1 VFAHKAAAAIGSGQ
15 DWTYARCQDF
25 LGSSSYPAWF
35 PFHAWDDAYPRDN
48 APERHASL
56 LAEMWSYVALN
67 FDIIRSAN
75 RPGSPVWAAEFQG
88 GPVSMGMHKGRVPS
102 PDDIRRWM
110 LTAVCSGVSAISFWV
125 TRAEIAAGETN
136 GFSLL
141 DSAGDS
147 TPRLEEAG
155 RVGQALNRYADLFG
169 VPSWGGAEVGILVN
183 EWNHACCASL
193 NEAAG
198 HLSYSTR
205 GWHRLLWE
213 AGIPVDFVELSFASE
228 DELAKYKALV
238 LPVPLS
244 ISEEFAGKLT
254 RYVQG
259 GGHLIS
265 EAAPGRLD
273 EHAFANRGELSP
285 ILAELFGVRH
295 CSIQMVCEPAKA
307 ARWMPIQRT
316 WGEFLPAAVLEGV
329 AELAG
334 QSVRANVYIE
344 TYTCQ
349 DSQPIL
355 TYQGAAAGTVRRVG
369 EGAAWLLGT
378 YLGHSGTAY
387 CDERSVRLV
396 RSLLAQCGVKPPHAG
411 RLVVRRRVIPGKT
424 ALLLSNL
431 TPDEITETIET
442 GAAQVEDLLGEPF
455 ERQEGRVTL
464 TAQSLDVRV
473 LILTG

>member
-1 VFAHKAAAAIGSGQ
+1 MTPIPATMLLK
-15 DWTYARCQDF
+15 DTLRCWRRC
-25 LGSSSYPAWF
+25 G
-35 PFHAWDDAYPRDN
+35 R
-48 APERHASL
+48 
-56 LAEMWSYVALN
+56 VALN
-67 FDIIRSAN
+67 FDIIRSCN

-88 GPVSMGMHKGRVPS
+88 GPVSTGMHKGRVPS
-102 PDDIRRWM
+102 PEDIRRWM
-110 LTAVCSGVSAISFWV
+110 LTAVGSGVSAISFWV

-213 AGIPVDFVELSFASE
+213 AGIPVDFVELSFTSD

-244 ISEEFAGKLT
+244 ISEEFAGKLA
-254 RYVQG
+254 RYAQG
-259 GGHLIS
+259 GGNLIC

-285 ILAELFGVRH
+285 ILAKLFGVRH
-295 CSIQMVCEPAKA
+295 CSIQMVCEPAQPS
-307 ARWMPIQRT
+307 RWMPAQRT
-316 WGEFLPAAVLEGV
+316 WGEFLPPALLAGV
-329 AELAG
+329 GDLAG
-334 QSVRANVYIE
+334 QSAPANVYIE
-344 TYTCQ
+344 TYTCL
-349 DSQPIL
+349 DSQPVL

-387 CDERSVRLV
+387 YNDTAARLV
-396 RSLLAQCGVKPPHAG
+396 RSLLAQCGVQPLHTG
-411 RLVVRRRVIPGKT
+411 RLVMRRRSISGKT
-424 ALLLSNL
+424 ALLLTNH
-431 TPDEITETIET
+431 TPDAVTETIET
-442 GAAQVEDLLGEPF
+442 GAAQVDDLLGEPL
-455 ERQEGRVTL
+455 ERQDGQVTL

-473 LILTG
+473 LILTD